1 MIFYRKEIVMN
12 KDIIEGNWKQM
23 KGAVQQ
29 KWGDLTDDQFDQIN
43 GSRKKLI
50 GQVQESYGKTRDQ
63 AEKEVKEWEK
73 QQKAA

>member
-1 MIFYRKEIVMN
+1 MN

-23 KGAVQQ
+23 KGAVQE

-43 GSRKKLI
+43 GSRKKLM
-50 GQVQESYGKTRDQ
+50 GQIQETYGKGRDE

-73 QQKAA
+73 SCSACSSKDKAA